1 MALAEHDKIRQLTA
15 LLHSSGD
22 PFWSR
27 LRDLLRS
34 RGVDPEKRSWPSV
47 FRTTAHSS
55 FGIVVSAGGSVFQFG
70 FDYLHE
76 PITDG
81 VFTEWEDLTTS
92 FRSTPHHSS
101 IGEALRLVGAKSAG

>member
-1 MALAEHDKIRQLTA
+1 MALAEHDQIRQLTA

-34 RGVDPEKRSWPSV
+34 RGVDP
-47 FRTTAHSS
+47 AHAVLAECYPDDNSFE
-55 FGIVVSAGGSVFQFG
+55 FGIVISAGGSVFQFG
-70 FDYLHE
+70 FDYLHK
-76 PITDG
+76 PISDG

-101 IGEALRLVGAKSAG
+101 IGEALRLVGAESAG